1 MAATTRPGTF
11 EGGVEPQATAWL
23 KKRHGICLPS
33 RLIEV
38 DRQEEAGLVEQKR
51 VDAGNE
57 RLSRVVSAL
66 QVPPDDVIGHRNE
79 ATIRAE
85 RAFDTR
91 LLANPAHPL
100 VRARR
105 CVARSTGSTALESAC
120 VDILT
125 TAEQR
130 TEERDLGRRRR
141 MPVNGGSRETH
152 GQSARLTRTFVGVAD
167 TRQPSHVS
175 TASVRKSI
183 EIRSTSACRPGCGS
197 RRSRSP

>member
-1 MAATTRPGTF
+1 
-11 EGGVEPQATAWL
+11 L

-33 RLIEV
+33 CVVEV

-51 VDAGNE
+51 IDAGNE
-57 RLSRVVSAL
+57 RLSRVVPTL

-100 VRARR
+100 VHARR
-105 CVARSTGSTALESAC
+105 CVARSTCSAALESAC

-130 TEERDLGRRRR
+130 TEERDL
-141 MPVNGGSRETH
+141 
-152 GQSARLTRTFVGVAD
+152 
-167 TRQPSHVS
+167 
-175 TASVRKSI
+175 
-183 EIRSTSACRPGCGS
+183 
-197 RRSRSP
+197 RRSRRVRPDALRDVVHRVLNSYVNDAKNLKTNEQPIYAAVRLRDVGGISRSAGT